1 MKLSNKINI
10 FLLSAGLSL
19 SCFMVFSTY
28 HYLRLEAKN
37 LAEVSLLSIADRR
50 IASAIYFETV
60 SRPKLIETLKTAN
73 AGDHFD
79 PSLLSGTFISR
90 SQQEIYDFVSG
101 GHFQVRTFAV
111 NARTPEHEA
120 SETEQSFLSELNNN
134 RELEFKSYEQDING
148 KSHLVLLHR
157 NSVQEE
163 SCLECHGEPEDAHS
177 DLIKTYGNEKGFNRK
192 VGEVVSGLS
201 VTVPLKDFYI
211 EAHRQ
216 AFKLSNLLVGG
227 LAVLLVLCSCFAK
240 RFILTHRN

>member
-1 MKLSNKINI
+1 MKLSKKVNI
-10 FLLSAGLSL
+10 FLLSTGLCL

-28 HYLRLEAKN
+28 YYLRFEAKN
-37 LAEVSLLSIADRR
+37 LAEISLLSIADRR

-60 SRPKLIETLKTAN
+60 SRPKLIEALKAAN
-73 AGDHFD
+73 AEEHFD
-79 PSLLSGTFISR
+79 PSLLSGTFIAR

-101 GHFQVRTFAV
+101 GHFQVRTFAI
-111 NARTPEHEA
+111 NARTPKNEA
-120 SETEQSFLSELNNN
+120 SEAEQTFLTEINAN
-134 RELEFKSYEQDING
+134 REMLYKSYEQTING

-157 NSVQEE
+157 DSIQEE
-163 SCLECHGEPEDAHS
+163 SCLECHGKPEDAHL
-177 DLIKTYGNEKGFNRK
+177 DLVKTYGSEKGFNRK

-227 LAVLLVLCSCFAK
+227 LAVFLVLCSWFAK
-240 RFILTHRN
+240 RFILGHKD